1 MAVLNYLFD
10 PGYRTVTGGDL
21 NRMIETLNTAFSQQ
35 ISPTIIG
42 QPNGL
47 ATLDGSGKVPVAQIP
62 AAASIGAVDLT
73 TAQSIAAVKTFGSSP
88 IVPVP
93 SGGTDAA
100 NKNYVDAQIIIVN
113 ASITSSTAP
122 ITGVTAGTAADSKA
136 LIVDATRGI
145 TGFRDTRA
153 TPVFKQGAPAAKTA
167 TVTLTAA
174 ELMTGLIVGTPVAAA
189 VYTLPL
195 ATALETALIAAYPGL
210 AVDDSFEFSVINLG
224 ASTFTVTVATAT
236 GWTLSG
242 QMVIEDGS
250 AAANRSAA
258 TFRVRRTAANAY
270 TLYRVV

>member
-1 MAVLNYLFD
+1 MAVLNYTFD
-10 PGYRTVTGGDL
+10 PGYRAVTGGDL
-21 NRMIETLNTAFSQQ
+21 NRMIETINTAFSQQ
-35 ISPTIIG
+35 ISPGIIG

-47 ATLDGSGKVPVAQIP
+47 ATLDGNGKVPVAQIP

-73 TAQSIAAVKTFGSSP
+73 TAQTIAAVKTFGSSP

-113 ASITSSTAP
+113 DNVTSVTAP
-122 ITGVTAGTAADSKA
+122 ITGVTPGTAANSKA

-189 VYTLPL
+189 IYTLPL

-210 AVDDSFEFSVINLG
+210 AADDSFEFSVINLG
-224 ASTFTVTVATAT
+224 GAGFTITMATAA

-242 QMVIEDGS
+242 QLVIEDGS

-270 TLYRVV
+270 TLYRVN